1 MEIRFDHT
9 VYLWFLLSLVILVA
23 LHFVTL
29 RNVRRRA
36 LRFANFE
43 AIERVTGAE
52 VLSKNMVILYIRLLI
67 IVCIIFAISG
77 PIFRYVGK
85 VQDANYVLAI
95 DASNSMKTE
104 DVKPNR
110 LEVAKQSAILFVDLL
125 KAKTNVAVISF
136 SGSAFVEQDATDDFL
151 KVKNAIKGIELRFVG
166 GSDILDAVV
175 AGTNQLART
184 KTGQKV
190 IILLTDGQ
198 ININTVYDVVD
209 YASKNGVTINTIAV
223 GTLAGGPLVNISSG
237 NVVSK
242 LDEESLQSISY
253 GTGGKYFRAESRDKL
268 VSAYQD
274 IAISS
279 TGTVTVNLSPFMI
292 LLALVLLLVEW
303 FLINTRYRT
312 LP

>member
-1 MEIRFDHT
+1 MEIRLEHS
-9 VYLWFLLSLVILVA
+9 VYLWFLLSLIMLVA
-23 LHFVTL
+23 LHFITL

-52 VLSKNMVILYIRLLI
+52 VLSKNLVILYIRLLI
-67 IVCIIFAISG
+67 ILCIIIAISG
-77 PIFRYVGK
+77 PMFRYVGK

-110 LEVAKQSAILFVDLL
+110 LEVAKQAAILFVDLL
-125 KAKTNVAVISF
+125 RAKTNIAIISF
-136 SGSAFVEQDATDDFL
+136 SGSAFVEQDSTDDFM
-151 KVKNAIKGIELRFVG
+151 KVKNAIKGIELKFVG
-166 GSDILDAVV
+166 GTDILDAVV
-175 AGTNQLART
+175 AGTNQLIKT

-190 IILLTDGQ
+190 IILITDGQ

-209 YASKNGVTINTIAV
+209 YSSKNGVTINTIAI
-223 GTLAGGPLVNISSG
+223 GTPTGGPLVNISSG
-237 NVVSK
+237 NIVSK
-242 LDEESLQSISY
+242 VDEESLQSIAY

-268 VSAYQD
+268 ISAYQE
-274 IAISS
+274 IAVSS
-279 TGTVTVNLSPFMI
+279 IGTVTVNLSPFMI